1 MMFVI
6 LNVVIVIDIYVLLIG
21 WCGIRWGVLL
31 DRFVYDICPCCCIV
45 DCSSWY
51 SQVSVCRFVF
61 LNNCCVRLW
70 CVVVVTAICCAGICV
85 FLKCWCWKCA
95 CVRCVLL
102 CARVLDVES
111 AALYEECSGLFVLLS
126 FMLWMT
132 NIDRL
137 CSGRCNGSLLWVR
150 CACCVRVYWGVG
162 CCSIVLLRCSVL
174 FGIWARVV
182 VCWLI
187 PLLLVVVAW

>member
-1 MMFVI
+1 MTMI
-6 LNVVIVIDIYVLLIG
+6 GIYVLLIG

-70 CVVVVTAICCAGICV
+70 CVVVVTAICCAGVCV
-85 FLKCWCWKCA
+85 FLKCLCWKCA

-102 CARVLDVES
+102 CACVLDV
-111 AALYEECSGLFVLLS
+111 AFDTKYEECYGLLVLLS
-126 FMLWMT
+126 CCCRWRMLIGCAPVVVMVWYNDVVVLAVFMFIEVMVAVWLY
-132 NIDRL
+132 
-137 CSGRCNGSLLWVR
+137 CSGVWSC
-150 CACCVRVYWGVG
+150 
-162 CCSIVLLRCSVL
+162 
-174 FGIWARVV
+174 
-182 VCWLI
+182 
-187 PLLLVVVAW
+187 